1 MPTRRVHLV
10 RHGAPLVD
18 RDRAAATW
26 PLDLATSADVRRLR
40 ADLPRTARF
49 FTSPEPKARLTAA
62 LLTDGQ
68 VEVVPDLAEQVRLH
82 AEWIEDI
89 DAVRRRALLEPD
101 RPAHEGWEPANRTRQ
116 RMRRALEAILAE
128 HPDDDVVVITHGTG
142 IALMA
147 AELTDT
153 PVDVDLP
160 ARLALPDVVV
170 VELRRPEPVRPP
182 SPVQAGISALVVAS
196 GELLSH
202 AAGDRLG
209 VVTAAVV
216 LVGLLL
222 ALTRRTRGLGWS
234 MAAGA
239 AVGLL
244 LAAILVVA
252 GAPRM
257 GG

>member
-1 MPTRRVHLV
+1 MATRCVHLV

-26 PLDLATSADVRRLR
+26 PLDLSTADDVRRLR
-40 ADLPRTARF
+40 AALPATARF
-49 FTSPEPKARLTAA
+49 VTSPEPKARLTAA
-62 LLTDGQ
+62 LLTDGP

-89 DAVRRRALLEPD
+89 DAVRRRALLEPE
-101 RPAHEGWEPANRTRQ
+101 RPAHEGWEPADRTRE
-116 RMRRALEAILAE
+116 RMAGALDRILAA
-128 HPDDDVVVITHGTG
+128 HPEDDIVVITHGTG

-147 AELTDT
+147 AALTGA

-170 VELRRPEPVRPP
+170 VELRRPDPVRPP
-182 SPVQAGISALVVAS
+182 SPVQAGISALVVGS

-209 VVTAAVV
+209 IVTAVVV
-216 LVGLLL
+216 LLGLLL
-222 ALTRRTRGLGWS
+222 AVSRRTRGLGWS
-234 MAAGA
+234 MVAGA
-239 AVGLL
+239 GVGLL
-244 LAAILVVA
+244 LGAILVVA

>member
-26 PLDLATSADVRRLR
+26 PLDLTTADDVRRLR
-40 ADLPRTARF
+40 ADLPATARF
-49 FTSPEPKARLTAA
+49 VTSPEPKARLTAS
-62 LLTDGQ
+62 LLTDGP
-68 VEVVPDLAEQVRLH
+68 VEVVPDLAEQIRLH
-82 AEWIEDI
+82 AVWIDDI
-89 DAVRRRALLEPD
+89 DAVRRRALLDPD
-101 RPAHEGWEPANRTRQ
+101 RPAHEGWEPAARARE
-116 RMRRALEAILAE
+116 RFRRALDRILAE
-128 HPDDDVVVITHGTG
+128 HPEDDIVVITHGTG

-147 AELTDT
+147 AELTGT

-170 VELRRPEPVRPP
+170 VELRRPDPVRPP

-196 GELLSH
+196 GELISH

-209 VVTAAVV
+209 IVTGVVV

-222 ALTRRTRGLGWS
+222 AVSRRTRGLGWS
-234 MAAGA
+234 VAAGA

-244 LAAILVVA
+244 VAAILVVA